1 MNRSDLRF
9 LVDFNVGQAVSEY
22 LRTAGYDVS
31 FVGELDPRMDDVDIL
46 DLAVREGRI
55 VVTMDTDF
63 GELVYHAGRPHAGVL
78 LLRMPGARREQ
89 KVEAVAQIL
98 SQHATK
104 LAGHFCV
111 YHVGR
116 LRVRL

>member
-1 MNRSDLRF
+1 MSQSGLRF
-9 LVDFNVGQAVSEY
+9 LVDFNVGQAVTEY
-22 LRTAGYDVS
+22 LRMAGYDVS

-46 DLAVREGRI
+46 ALAVREGRI

-63 GELVYHAGRPHAGVL
+63 GKLVYHAGRPHAGIL
-78 LLRMPGARREQ
+78 LLRMPGAQRKQ

-98 SQHATK
+98 SQQATK

-111 YHVGR
+111 YQAGR
-116 LRVRL
+116 LRVRP

>member
-55 VVTMDTDF
+55 VVTMDTDRSSSR
-63 GELVYHAGRPHAGVL
+63 GRIASADAGRPA
-78 LLRMPGARREQ
+78 
-89 KVEAVAQIL
+89 
-98 SQHATK
+98 
-104 LAGHFCV
+104 
-111 YHVGR
+111 
-116 LRVRL
+116 